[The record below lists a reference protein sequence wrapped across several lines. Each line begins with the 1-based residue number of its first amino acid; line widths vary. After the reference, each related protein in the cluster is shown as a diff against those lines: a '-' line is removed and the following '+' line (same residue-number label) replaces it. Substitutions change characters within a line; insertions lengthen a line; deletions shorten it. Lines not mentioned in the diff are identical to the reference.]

1 MEQDNKINNI
11 LIEILKDL
19 NQLIN
24 YYKDNFSIKI
34 VGNVINKINCIIN
47 ENKKNLQTQRNDM
60 SSLFDKLNKSFD
72 KLEINNINKQELKC
86 IDGKYIGQVVNGIR
100 EGKGTW
106 YGFNGD
112 RYEGEWKNDKKEG
125 CGIFYFLNGDIY
137 KGEWKNGFSEGY
149 GILYSSLGWKVQR
162 YFRYNIKDSLLF
174 FIYKLILFLF
184 NLYST
189 ILRNKMTL
197 LLIIILIIGI
207 LIK

>member
-11 LIEILKDL
+11 LLEILKDL

-100 EGKGTW
+100 EGKGAW

-125 CGIFYFLNGDIY
+125 KGIYYWNNGNKYAGD
-137 KGEWKNGFSEGY
+137 WKNGLREGE
-149 GILYSSLGWKVQR
+149 GIMY
-162 YFRYNIKDSLLF
+162 YNGGKRVIGDWRKDCLKRVF
-174 FIYKLILFLF
+174 
-184 NLYST
+184 
-189 ILRNKMTL
+189 
-197 LLIIILIIGI
+197 
-207 LIK
+207 